1 MLRSLI
7 SDLKRFA
14 DEDFPTSNVSNYLKE
29 LEIPSVHLKKFR
41 ILDSNLYTRNLVYR
55 DKSFELML
63 ICWPPNAE
71 TPIHG
76 HEGEKC
82 WSKVEEGKL
91 RISEYIEKSRD
102 PLLLEKTE
110 ERDCKPGYLDG
121 PAKIHSVK
129 NISIDFSTS
138 LHLYAKPYDACDT
151 YDLKNNKMGRKYL
164 KYYSIDGIISSN

>member
-7 SDLKRFA
+7 RNLKRFA
-14 DEDFPTSNVSNYLKE
+14 KEDFPVSNVSNYLQG
-29 LEIPSVHLKKFR
+29 LEVNSLRLKKFR
-41 ILDSNLYTRNLVYR
+41 IRDNNLYTRNLVYR

-82 WSKVEEGKL
+82 WSRVEEGKL
-91 RISEYIEKSRD
+91 RISEYTEKSRN
-102 PLLLEKTE
+102 PLLLEKTKE
-110 ERDCKPGYLDG
+110 IDCKPGYLDG
-121 PAKIHSVK
+121 PARIHSVK
-129 NISIDFSTS
+129 NISIGFSTS

-151 YDLKNNKMGRKYL
+151 YDLKNNKMGRKDL
-164 KYYSIDGIISSN
+164 KYYSIDGTISSN